1 VTPTSA
7 PAPQP
12 APALATSP
20 APEATTSSGW
30 SPTVVYVEAGVTGLA
45 GLLTIWSGLNT
56 KAYKDGPFASNE
68 NADTLGE
75 GLYRERRTNV
85 LLGTTIV
92 LAVVTGV
99 TALFLVDWKSKPD
112 TKVGAR

>member
-1 VTPTSA
+1 TPTPA

-12 APALATSP
+12 APALATAP
-20 APEATTSSGW
+20 VPEATTSSGW
-30 SPTVVYVEAGVTGLA
+30 SPTVVWVGAGVTGLA

-56 KAYKDGPFASNE
+56 LAYKHTGDFASNPNGE
-68 NADTLGE
+68 TLGV
-75 GLYRERRTNV
+75 GLDKEHRTNV

-92 LAVVTGV
+92 LGVLTGV